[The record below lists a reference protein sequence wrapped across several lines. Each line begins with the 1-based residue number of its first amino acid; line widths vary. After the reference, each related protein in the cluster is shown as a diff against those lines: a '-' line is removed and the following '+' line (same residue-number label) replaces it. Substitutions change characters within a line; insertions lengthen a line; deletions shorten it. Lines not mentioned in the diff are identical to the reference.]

1 MQGVTLLPLHGG
13 RAPRWLFERM
23 TRLSGLIA
31 EAMIDEYGERGFIGK
46 LSDPNW
52 LQALSCAIGYDWH
65 SSGTTTVTIAAL
77 KEALNYRTDVFIA
90 GGKGRMGTS
99 TTEQI
104 AQGCEFLSTQ
114 READRFTSI
123 SKSIAK
129 IDSGLVY
136 NSVGIYHHAFV
147 FSRDGHWCVVQQGM
161 MGEDNGYAVR
171 FQVMGDSVN
180 EHDIANETNN
190 AVSSDAGGKSADLT
204 YAANAKAR
212 DATLALVNEDLGR
225 LLGNGKT
232 LVMPARHA
240 IAPDV
245 DLSKN
250 AIAALRA
257 ASDMQLSSYQELLGV
272 RGIGARTL
280 RSLAIISSLVYET
293 QIYER
298 DPITYAYN
306 LGGKDGVPYMINKH
320 DYDSVVGAM
329 SEIVKGSAVSGDE
342 MKKALRRLGSDLVRA
357 YGGRRPAPTS

>member
-1 MQGVTLLPLHGG
+1 C
-13 RAPRWLFERM
+13 
-23 TRLSGLIA
+23 
-31 EAMIDEYGERGFIGK
+31 Y
-46 LSDPNW
+46 
-52 LQALSCAIGYDWH
+52 
-65 SSGTTTVTIAAL
+65 
-77 KEALNYRTDVFIA
+77 
-90 GGKGRMGTS
+90 
-99 TTEQI
+99 
-104 AQGCEFLSTQ
+104 
-114 READRFTSI
+114 
-123 SKSIAK
+123 
-129 IDSGLVY
+129 
-136 NSVGIYHHAFV
+136 
-147 FSRDGHWCVVQQGM
+147 
-161 MGEDNGYAVR
+161 
-171 FQVMGDSVN
+171 
-180 EHDIANETNN
+180 
-190 AVSSDAGGKSADLT
+190 
-204 YAANAKAR
+204 
-212 DATLALVNEDLGR
+212 EDLGR

-342 MKKALRRLGSDLVRA
+342 MKKALRRLGSDLVGA